1 MYTVLN
7 QSALFVL
14 MASVEIF
21 PCKFNCSFK
30 SPIFNRVLQHSWDK
44 HSLQAGFSYICDISS
59 CCKQFTNLQSYR
71 RHVKSKHVWFFERY
85 MKYFRAVLTTNEKQQ
100 GCQGTISDIELSVDG
115 QVEEPDKTAMP
126 NYKSTKESDF
136 DSFNFEQAI
145 AEILLELRENF
156 KTSTAA
162 TCFVSEKIK
171 YILDIDR
178 QIHMKLLIKSLRK
191 DIEDAAPP
199 SDIVFSYKT
208 NAIISSQSPF
218 SKACSKFTGEKSL
231 SEYVKRCDSF
241 VEPMQKA
248 DTIQYI
254 PLYKTLNVLLS
265 HEDALSEGLKSQEV
279 TEHDNVLRTY
289 HDGSAFKS
297 NSLLN
302 SEKKTLEI
310 VLYHDDFGIVNPLGN
325 KTVKYKTSGFYFV
338 LGNLPPQYRSRQKDI
353 HLAITRSSKLIS
365 KYGYQEILRP
375 FIDDLRKLETEGIY
389 IKFDNFVH
397 QFYGTLTM
405 VVANNLAAH
414 ALGGFSAISILCNA
428 FVVFVT
434 AAKKI

>member
-1 MYTVLN
+1 MYTVLD

-14 MASVEIF
+14 MASVELF

-115 QVEEPDKTAMP
+115 QVEEPDETAMP
-126 NYKSTKESDF
+126 NNKSTKESDF

-145 AEILLELRENF
+145 AEILLELRESF

-162 TCFVSEKIK
+162 TCFVSEKTK

-199 SDIVFSYKT
+199 SDIVFSYET
-208 NAIISSQSPF
+208 NATISSQSPL
-218 SKACSKFTGEKSL
+218 SLIHKFTGEKSL

-241 VEPMQKA
+241 VEPLELRLGFNAEMQKA
-248 DTIQYI
+248 DAIQYI

-265 HEDALSEGLKSQEV
+265 HEDALSEVLKSPEI

-289 HDGSAFKS
+289 DGSAFKS

-310 VLYHDDFGIVNPLGN
+310 VLYHDDFGIINPLGN
-325 KTVKYKTSGFYFV
+325 KTIKYKTSGFYFV
-338 LGNLPPQYRSRQKDI
+338 LGNLPPHYRSR
-353 HLAITRSSKLIS
+353 
-365 KYGYQEILRP
+365 
-375 FIDDLRKLETEGIY
+375 
-389 IKFDNFVH
+389 
-397 QFYGTLTM
+397 
-405 VVANNLAAH
+405 
-414 ALGGFSAISILCNA
+414 
-428 FVVFVT
+428 
-434 AAKKI
+434 

>member
-1 MYTVLN
+1 
-7 QSALFVL
+7 
-14 MASVEIF
+14 
-21 PCKFNCSFK
+21 
-30 SPIFNRVLQHSWDK
+30 
-44 HSLQAGFSYICDISS
+44 
-59 CCKQFTNLQSYR
+59 
-71 RHVKSKHVWFFERY
+71 

-100 GCQGTISDIELSVDG
+100 GCQGTMSDTELSVDW
-115 QVEEPDKTAMP
+115 QVEEPDETAMP
-126 NYKSTKESDF
+126 NNKSTKESDF
-136 DSFNFEQAI
+136 DSFNFDQAI
-145 AEILLELRENF
+145 AEILLELRESF

-191 DIEDAAPP
+191 DIQDAAPP
-199 SDIVFSYKT
+199 SDIVFSYET

-231 SEYVKRCDSF
+231 SEYVKRCDNF
-241 VEPMQKA
+241 VEPLELRLAFNAEMQKA
-248 DTIQYI
+248 DNIQYI

-265 HEDALSEGLKSQEV
+265 HEDALSKVLKSQQI

-325 KTVKYKTSGFYFV
+325 KTVK
-338 LGNLPPQYRSRQKDI
+338 
-353 HLAITRSSKLIS
+353 
-365 KYGYQEILRP
+365 
-375 FIDDLRKLETEGIY
+375 
-389 IKFDNFVH
+389 
-397 QFYGTLTM
+397 
-405 VVANNLAAH
+405 
-414 ALGGFSAISILCNA
+414 
-428 FVVFVT
+428 
-434 AAKKI
+434 